1 VLSRR
6 LARDPRWQS
15 LALYMRMAGAV
26 SVVGFVVMGVLVM
39 PDDAPLHDWAGLA
52 QRLLILVLF
61 PCRIVLSL
69 RLLQVESGE
78 RT

>member
-1 VLSRR
+1 MNGHLHLWHARR
-6 LARDPRWQS
+6 GPS
-15 LALYMRMAGAV
+15 E
-26 SVVGFVVMGVLVM
+26 
-39 PDDAPLHDWAGLA
+39 APLHDWAGLA
-52 QRLLILVLF
+52 QRLLILVVLF